1 MERGFLLV
9 DDMLVGGELAAAQ
22 AAYNRQMEP
31 ARAQWMDALA
41 RGVQQG
47 DQFEGKE
54 VVIAAVIAV
63 SSFYPCDVV
72 IDSRELETTVIPNL
86 EICIVGE
93 R

>member
-1 MERGFLLV
+1 LERGFLLV

-31 ARAQWMDALA
+31 ARAQWLDALA

-54 VVIAAVIAV
+54 VVIAVG
-63 SSFYPCDVV
+63 SFDPCDVV
-72 IDSRELETTVIPNL
+72 IDKFRQLSSLLIT
-86 EICIVGE
+86 
-93 R
+93 

>member
-41 RGVQQG
+41 RGVQHG

-54 VVIAAVIAV
+54 VVIAV
-63 SSFYPCDVV
+63 SSFYPCDVAINAV
-72 IDSRELETTVIPNL
+72 AISGRQMFLE
-86 EICIVGE
+86 
-93 R
+93 